1 MVRKC
6 AMLFCASLLV
16 LVIAACAA
24 PPASVPPVPTSA
36 PAASSSSAAASSASA
51 ASSAPAATSA
61 PTKAAAMDHLN
72 MAWVAITGN
81 QSPAWIAKEGGIF
94 PKYNLDVSLSFIQGS
109 SPATAS
115 MIGGSTDVVQMAGP
129 SAITAAQQGADV
141 VLIAGFLNKSVFK
154 LMGDPSIKSMKDLKG
169 KTIAITKFGSSD
181 EFVLRRILK
190 DNGLDATKDVKITQS
205 GDASGQLAAFKAKL
219 CDAIL
224 LSPPNDVVAL
234 HQGAALILDTIPL
247 NLPYSAVGL
256 ASTRKYI
263 ASHRSTVLNVI
274 RAESDALRRFKSDRN
289 FAESVMAKYLQT
301 DDKEALDA
309 SWDAYSAAYADIPYP
324 SADGIQEI
332 MDESGITGKKPD
344 DFSDP
349 SLVKEL
355 EDSGFYKQ
363 APAAITP
370 LPTLPPV
377 PTATPTKVPPTA
389 TPVPTTLP
397 PIASDTTKVP
407 LVKTEITP
415 AKGKTISID
424 LLVVDQ
430 DNHRLYVA
438 DRTTNGVDVFDVSAA
453 SPKYLTTIDLGSG
466 ANGVVLASNVK
477 KLYAGLNDSTIA
489 VIDIDPASSKPYQ
502 VLGRPNTGGKGRA
515 DEGDYDPKDK
525 KLYLANSDD
534 GFVTVLDGTT
544 NQIITKIDKL
554 GEGLEQPRYNPV
566 DGMMYMTSSNQNAI
580 FQFDPTKDV
589 LVKKFDVGVPCD
601 PHGIAFNASGKQALL
616 GCSNRTTQQL
626 VSWDVAVGKVID
638 TFPQTGAGDGLIYD
652 AKVDRFFFG
661 AGNYYR
667 GGMLSVFSGSPIK
680 FLTNVPTA
688 TKSNGVAFDE
698 TNNLVFTQDPL
709 ANEGSIFSF
718 PLPK

>member
-1 MVRKC
+1 MVLKC
-6 AMLFCASLLV
+6 AILFCVSLLV
-16 LVIAACAA
+16 VVTVACAA
-24 PPASVPPVPTSA
+24 PQTLVPPPLTSA
-36 PAASSSSAAASSASA
+36 PAAS
-51 ASSAPAATSA
+51 APASTSVSPTTAPAA
-61 PTKAAAMDHLN
+61 PTKAAAVDHVN
-72 MAWVAITGN
+72 AAWVAITGN
-81 QSPAWIAKEGGIF
+81 QAPAWIAKESGIF

-115 MIGGSTDVVQMAGP
+115 MIGGSTDIVQMAGP
-129 SAITAAQQGADV
+129 AAITAAQQGADV

-154 LMGDPSIKSMKDLKG
+154 LMGDPNIKSMKDLKG

-181 EFVLRRILK
+181 EFVLRRVLK
-190 DNGLDATKDVKITQS
+190 DNGLDPTKDVKITQS

-263 ASHRSTVLNVI
+263 AAHRATVLNFI
-274 RAESDALRRFKSDRN
+274 RAEADALQRFKSDRN

-309 SWDAYSAAYADIPYP
+309 SWEAYSKAYADIPYP
-324 SADGIQEI
+324 NADGIQEI
-332 MDESGITGKKPD
+332 MDESGITGKKPE

-355 EDSGFYKQ
+355 EDSGFFKQ
-363 APAAITP
+363 APVAIAP

-389 TPVPTTLP
+389 TAVPTTLP
-397 PIASDTTKVP
+397 PVASDTTNVP

-415 AKGKTISID
+415 AKGKNISID

-430 DNHRLYVA
+430 ENHRLYVA

-453 SPKYLTTIDLGSG
+453 TPKYLTTIDLGTG

-502 VLGRPNTGGKGRA
+502 VLARPNTGGKGRA

-544 NQIITKIDKL
+544 NQIIAKIDKL
-554 GEGLEQPRYNPV
+554 GEALEQPRYNPV

-580 FQFDPTKDV
+580 LQFDPSKDV
-589 LVKKFDVGVPCD
+589 LVKKYDVGVPCD

-616 GCSNRTTQQL
+616 GCSNRTTQQV
-626 VSWDVAVGKVID
+626 VSWDVATGKVLE
-638 TFPQTGAGDGLIYD
+638 TFSQTGAGDGLIYD
-652 AKVDRFFFG
+652 AKLDKFFFG

-667 GGMLSVFSGSPIK
+667 GGMLSIFSGSPIK

-688 TKSNGVAFDE
+688 VKSNGVAFDE
-698 TNNLVFTQDPL
+698 TNNIIFTQDPL
-709 ANEGSIFSF
+709 PNEGSIFSF
-718 PLPK
+718 PLPAK